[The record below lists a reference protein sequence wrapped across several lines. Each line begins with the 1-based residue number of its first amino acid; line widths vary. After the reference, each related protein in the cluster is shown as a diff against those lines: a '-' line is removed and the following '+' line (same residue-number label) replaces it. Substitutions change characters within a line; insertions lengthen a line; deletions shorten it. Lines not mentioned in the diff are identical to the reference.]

1 MPGDSGRPCRWED
14 SHQLSWHGC
23 ISGPA
28 HSTNLHGGVRL
39 SPSAT
44 VVRVVA
50 QCCPVG
56 TSEGDAFSSS
66 ALGLPPETSQP
77 GMDGKI

>member
-1 MPGDSGRPCRWED
+1 MPGDPSSPFRWED

-23 ISGPA
+23 ISDPA
-28 HSTNLHGGVRL
+28 HSTNLCGGL
-39 SPSAT
+39 NTSPPAT

-56 TSEGDAFSSS
+56 TSHGDAFLSS
-66 ALGLPPETSQP
+66 ALGLPPETSQRDT
-77 GMDGKI
+77 DGKH